1 MVHLK
6 NLYRHR
12 IIKKIKTIAIAGE
25 AITRAKGIVGAQ
37 LLFYIAP
44 FPHTVIALQTIATA
58 IDFALKGD
66 SKT

>member
-25 AITRAKGIVGAQ
+25 AITRAKGIVGA
-37 LLFYIAP
+37 
-44 FPHTVIALQTIATA
+44 
-58 IDFALKGD
+58 
-66 SKT
+66 